1 MWALFALGAAALTS
15 FNPILYKR
23 MLKDAEPLVVV
34 WGVTLLALP
43 LLALFALALTP
54 RLPQVDGLFIFS
66 VVGASGLNVA
76 AHFASAKALKL
87 EEASLV
93 TPLLTFSPVF
103 TLIIAA
109 LFLGEMP
116 SARGIAG
123 VGLVVIGAYWLN
135 HSGASWLA
143 PFKSLA
149 LKPGV
154 AYVLLAGLLWAITP
168 LFEKTAIHHTAP
180 ESPRFVAFAVTALLV
195 LMLTPIVGARGQQ
208 AVGKLSLHRR
218 EWLLAAC
225 IAGGAPVLGYTA
237 FSLGLVGYV
246 SALFRLG
253 AVMTVLWASL
263 FLNERNLANRLP
275 GSLIMTAG
283 AILIAV

>member
-1 MWALFALGAAALTS
+1 MWVLFALGAAFLTS

-23 MLKDAEPLVVV
+23 ILQDAEPIIVV

-43 LLALFALALTP
+43 LLGLFTLALTP
-54 RLPQVDGLFIFS
+54 QFPHLDGLFIFS
-66 VVGASGLNVA
+66 VLGAAGLNAIAHVA
-76 AHFASAKALKL
+76 LTKALKL
-87 EEASLV
+87 ADASLV

-103 TLIIAA
+103 TLLISA
-109 LFLGEMP
+109 LVLGEIP
-116 SARGIAG
+116 SARGVLG

-135 HSGASWLA
+135 PSGAGWLA
-143 PFKSLA
+143 PFKSLT

-154 AYVLLAGLLWAITP
+154 ALVLLAGLLWAVTP
-168 LFEKTAIHHTAP
+168 LFEKAAIRHTIP
-180 ESPRFVAFAVTALLV
+180 ENPRFVALVATTLLV
-195 LMLTPIVGARGQQ
+195 LMLTPFAATQGRQ
-208 AVGKLSLHRR
+208 AIGKLLLHRR
-218 EWLLAAC
+218 EWLLAAG

-246 SALFRLG
+246 TALFRLS

-275 GSLIMTAG
+275 GSLIMAVG
-283 AILIAV
+283 AILIAA